1 MRLPERETAV
11 FTTSA
16 IDLFASALGAF
27 ILLVMLLFPYYR
39 NAGPREA
46 FDKTQEIMETRRSAS
61 SQTQDQMAKQDLLQI
76 ELDQLAGANR
86 ESKTYIS
93 RLKQELSEVKKH
105 LAMIPTNIPSP
116 TQIISPETKP
126 KALTEG
132 AKFSILGLSSQVKSF
147 VLVIDM
153 SGSMLSYED
162 LMVRSVF
169 EVLEPL
175 DESMQFAIVGY
186 QGNPE
191 PQIWRYPGE
200 NRMLSATQENLEQA
214 RVYTQTLGRRFE
226 GSTPTDFA
234 LQAALD
240 YPASAIIL
248 MSDGAPNSPPGY
260 ILEKITRLNQ
270 IRQTE
275 IHTVAI
281 GDYTH
286 DRNLVMFLQTLSRL
300 NYGDFV
306 GVSH

>member
-93 RLKQELSEVKKH
+93 RLKQELSEIKKH

-132 AKFSILGLSSQVKSF
+132 VKFSILGLSSQVKSF